1 MYLLA
6 LTLLLS
12 QPVSQKGRPS
22 PPPAPEIPALSTTN
36 SAASAEYTRFLHRLF
51 LQGMKANPQLD
62 QDYAADIARIARAY
76 LHLSVTWD
84 GMARLEDVKAKGFV
98 ESKVLILLPM
108 QAFIEVDGKLSP
120 ILLDH
125 NSWSKKIRPNTRIT
139 IKAFVEDIRYHNG
152 EYAVVLSKVTLVDR
166 KP

>member
-1 MYLLA
+1 M
-6 LTLLLS
+6 
-12 QPVSQKGRPS
+12 
-22 PPPAPEIPALSTTN
+22 
-36 SAASAEYTRFLHRLF
+36 HRLF